1 MNKVIVNVFC
11 AFVLFGLSFPLLAQ
25 DIIVENP
32 WVREAP
38 PNAQALAGYA
48 RIKNVGKTKRVLVG
62 VSSPSFERVEFHVTT
77 FEGGMM
83 RMKHL
88 ETLSLAPNEAMDF
101 EPGGRHLMLINP
113 KRRLKDG
120 DKVPMTI
127 VTKKGEEISFT
138 MEVRR

>member
-1 MNKVIVNVFC
+1 MLKFLSL
-11 AFVLFGLSFPLLAQ
+11 ASMVLLSSVALAQ
-25 DIIVENP
+25 DVVVESP

-38 PNAQALAGYA
+38 PNAKTLAGYA
-48 RIKNVGKTKRVLVG
+48 LIKNTGKSSHELIS
-62 VSSPSFERVEFHVTT
+62 VSSPVFERVEFHVTE

-88 ETLSLAPNEAMDF
+88 ETLVLAPGDIVEF

-113 KRRLKDG
+113 KKRLKDG

-127 VTKKGEEISFT
+127 VLKNGDKLSFD
-138 MEVRR
+138 MLVRR